1 MLGYGFVRELL
12 DHLTGLQHVAE
23 VPFASATLE
32 HALDRKYPKQQPVG
46 CQIAPRLM

>member
-32 HALDRKYPKQQPVG
+32 HALDRKYPKQQRLAAKLPPV
-46 CQIAPRLM
+46 